1 MFIIDNTT
9 FREQKHRSLPTPIY
23 RSKKPMPLEITTF
36 RVAFVHIDNNSSY
49 NLRKPIY
56 SLLKVYPRTCV
67 SSPRSLSL
75 RKPLLVD
82 NYKSLSPKVSN
93 QTDNGLVIYA
103 VMYIICNNN
112 FFLVFIVV
120 IWLY

>member
-23 RSKKPMPLEITTF
+23 RSRKPMPLEITTF

-67 SSPRSLSL
+67 SSPRSVPV
-75 RKPLLVD
+75 RKPLLVGS
-82 NYKSLSPKVSN
+82 YKSLSPKVSN
-93 QTDNGLVIYA
+93 QTDNGLVIY
-103 VMYIICNNN
+103 VIMYIICNNN

>member
-1 MFIIDNTT
+1 
-9 FREQKHRSLPTPIY
+9 
-23 RSKKPMPLEITTF
+23 MPLENTTSW
-36 RVAFVHIDNNSSY
+36 VAFVHIDNNSSY

-93 QTDNGLVIYA
+93 QTDNGFTIYI
-103 VMYIICNNN
+103 MLNN
-112 FFLVFIVV
+112 FTRTIFLLVK
-120 IWLY
+120 

>member
-1 MFIIDNTT
+1 MSLINNTT
-9 FREQKHRSLPTPIY
+9 SGEQKHRSLPTPIY
-23 RSKKPMPLEITTF
+23 RSRKPMPLENTTSW
-36 RVAFVHIDNNSSY
+36 VAFVHIDNNSSY

-93 QTDNGLVIYA
+93 QTDNGLVIY
-103 VMYIICNNN
+103 VIMYIICNNN

>member
-23 RSKKPMPLEITTF
+23 RSRKPMPLENTTSW
-36 RVAFVHIDNNSSY
+36 VAFVHIDNNSSY

-93 QTDNGLVIYA
+93 QTDNGLVIY
-103 VMYIICNNN
+103 VIMYIICNNN

>member
-1 MFIIDNTT
+1 MINTT
-9 FREQKHRSLPTPIY
+9 SGEQKHRSLPTPIY
-23 RSKKPMPLEITTF
+23 RSRKPMPLENTTSW
-36 RVAFVHIDNNSSY
+36 VAFVHIDNNTSY

-75 RKPLLVD
+75 RTPLLVD
-82 NYKSLSPKVSN
+82 SLKSLSPKVSN

-103 VMYIICNNN
+103 VMYIFCNNN